1 MGTGIKR
8 KVKKCFSLDA
18 RSYEVIRRFTEMQ
31 GISMSS
37 WLTGL
42 LNEVANQIEGQP
54 APYDKPIGK
63 MTIEELAHV
72 MLYWK
77 RSFDELE
84 AEEEADCG
92 GSARVPDEPF
102 LSGSGEGEKSPKA

>member
-8 KVKKCFSLDA
+8 KVKKSFALDE
-18 RSYEVIRRFTEMQ
+18 RSYEVVRRFTEMQ

-42 LNEVANQIEGQP
+42 LNEVAKQIEGQP

-63 MTIEELAHV
+63 MTIEELANV

-84 AEEEADCG
+84 AEEEAHG
-92 GSARVPDEPF
+92 GGFAGGPDEP
-102 LSGSGEGEKSPKA
+102 LLNGSGEGEKSPKA